1 MLLEFALEA
10 LCTLGTSRISDS
22 EIQRMLVDSPME
34 RSESFPGDLFGAQT
48 VLRFGG
54 IAFGNSHLNLR
65 GLSCDNLLGARMLLD
80 DRLRRLQNQKQHKQ
94 TATGLEEHKSKTAAD
109 SESKLISMI

>member
-1 MLLEFALEA
+1 ML
-10 LCTLGTSRISDS
+10 I
-22 EIQRMLVDSPME
+22 DSPTE
-34 RSESFPGDLFGAQT
+34 SSENFPVDLFGAQT

-54 IAFGNSHLNLR
+54 ITFGNSHLNLR
-65 GLSCDNLLGARMLLD
+65 GLSDLLEARMLLG

-94 TATGLEEHKSKTAAD
+94 TATGLEVLKSKTAAN